1 MNYKNGYKVVYEIAA
16 DGKRTFYAAKS
27 DIYPTRD
34 EDGKIIDT
42 ELATFNDADFAGKTI
57 YEYKGEF
64 YVSDGALPA
73 YDKDGIPKDTT
84 KLNFKDL
91 LVEAPD
97 NATTTTTVETEVKD
111 EEPDVN
117 TNEPSNEGAEPGDN
131 GKPEDEEQF
140 IIKLLSL

>member
-57 YEYKGEF
+57 YEYEGEF
-64 YVSDGALPA
+64 YVSNGALPA
-73 YDKDGIPKDTT
+73 YDENGTPKDAT

-91 LVEAPD
+91 LGEAAANEAATAAVEDDIKNEVPD
-97 NATTTTTVETEVKD
+97 
-111 EEPDVN
+111 
-117 TNEPSNEGAEPGDN
+117 EPSNEGGEPEDT
-131 GKPEDEEQF
+131 GKPEGEE
-140 IIKLLSL
+140 